1 MLTNLT
7 IVNNSSFEGSGGG
20 GLFVSRLS
28 NSVLV
33 IFYGVTQWVNS
44 NEIMVDAFN
53 VNEGSVSTLTLYN
66 SVVKGGTG
74 GIVVEDGST
83 FNNQGVYS
91 FDPQFFNAFQ
101 YIGDGTNNSY
111 ELNDNSPAIS
121 AGVNSF
127 DFNGNSYTVENSGG
141 ILGVSTPTPENT
153 VVDLGAFENENG
165 VGDYTGSTY
174 YADASRNYGNGS
186 WENPFPSIQAAI
198 NAASNGNTVSVEPGT
213 YYENINFNGK
223 NITVSGADSS
233 NTIIDG
239 GQNGSAVIQR
249 ELLMQCS
256 KLYNNQRKWIYAGRK
271 FQRRWYFYFWSKS
284 ILENLLIT
292 SNTAVRGGAYLVV
305 DNDFE
310 KLEYTRIIP
319 H

>member
-20 GLFVSRLS
+20 GLFASRLS

-33 IFYGVTQWVNS
+33 NS
-44 NEIMVDAFN
+44 ILWGNTMGELPNEIMVDAFN
-53 VNEGSVSTLTLYN
+53 VSEGSVSTLTLYN

-91 FDPQFFNAFQ
+91 FDPQFLNAFQ

-111 ELNDNSPAIS
+111 ELNDNSPTIS

-127 DFNGNSYTVENSGG
+127 EFNGNSYTVENSGG
-141 ILGVSTPTPENT
+141 ILGVFYSTPENT

-186 WENPFPSIQAAI
+186 FENPFPSIQAII
-198 NAASNGNTVSVEPGT
+198 NAASNGNTVSVAAGT

-239 GQNGSAVIQR
+239 GQNGSAVVINNGESSDAVLQNFTITNGSGYV
-249 ELLMQCS
+249 MQDGSS
-256 KLYNNQRKWIYAGRK
+256 KGGGIFISGA
-271 FQRRWYFYFWSKS
+271 SP

-292 SNTAVRGGAYLVV
+292 NNTAVRGGGV
-305 DNDFE
+305 
-310 KLEYTRIIP
+310 
-319 H
+319 